1 MTLTKDFGDYK
12 TMIRTLSNA
21 ATYHLTG
28 LQDVHAEFWKDYRA
42 LWEKSLYQSPFQAP
56 EYLRYL
62 SGKTSYPVV
71 VFQFFK
77 HNTLLG
83 ATLFKIRNKTLLFLS
98 EIKSDHNYFLIHGD
112 TTAGDWDQFFEG
124 LFQTIEENKYS
135 CEFNSL
141 AGWATYQKSFEDSY
155 RSSALFSRS
164 VDSAVCPMLIK
175 ATPAELGKKL
185 RKSKTNRYKRNRLI
199 REQGVTF
206 HADTDLEGLSDWVRA
221 FCACHIARW
230 SGTSTPSAYL
240 LPKKV
245 EALEAFLR
253 TWHADDVLVR
263 FSIRKE
269 EEIIAFCIGL
279 RQQNSLIYH
288 SPTYN
293 FHYNKYSLG
302 QVLIMF
308 MGEWMESN
316 DMSILDFG
324 HGNESY
330 KYRYA
335 NEKGTLKTLFAAPK
349 SHLLFCAKAM
359 TISFFREHPYLSTR
373 YRQYIGP
380 IVKRAKRLLMPNK
393 SVYG

>member
-1 MTLTKDFGDYK
+1 
-12 TMIRTLSNA
+12 MIQTQSETI
-21 ATYHLTG
+21 TYHLTG
-28 LQDVHAEFWKDYRA
+28 LQAVQAAFWEDYRA

-62 SGKTSYPVV
+62 AGKTSNPVV
-71 VFQFFK
+71 VFRFYK
-77 HNTLLG
+77 HEKLLG

-98 EIKSDHNYFLIHGD
+98 EIKSDHNYFMVHED
-112 TTAGDWDQFFEG
+112 ATSNDWDQFFEG
-124 LFQTIEENKYS
+124 LFKTVQQNKYS

-155 RSSALFSRS
+155 RSSVLFTKS
-164 VDSAVCPMLIK
+164 VDSAICPMLVK
-175 ATPAELGKKL
+175 STPAELGKKL

-199 REQGVTF
+199 REHGVTF
-206 HADTDLEGLSDWVRA
+206 HAETGLDNLSDWVRA
-221 FCACHIARW
+221 FCECHIARW
-230 SGTSTPSAYL
+230 AGTSTPSAYL
-240 LPKKV
+240 LPKKI

-253 TWHADDVLVR
+253 TWHADGVLVR

-288 SPTYN
+288 SPTYD

-316 DMSILDFG
+316 HLSILDFG

-349 SHLLFCAKAM
+349 SNLLFCTKALV
-359 TISFFREHPYLSTR
+359 ISYFRERPYLSTR
-373 YRQYIGP
+373 YRQYIRP
-380 IVKRAKRLLMPNK
+380 IVVRGKRLIMPNK